1 MANFPDAIDLIKKYE
16 AFNEKAYADPVTGGY
31 PYTIG
36 YGSQFYPDGSEVKQ
50 GQRCSRKKALE
61 YLLHEIEVINDQL
74 DALELPID
82 PSMRQALISFIHS
95 VGWNG
100 FLYSSIIDALEA
112 GDYRYTIDQINQW
125 IFDENH
131 KIIGG
136 LIERRR
142 EETKLFLQETKEF
155 EEPSVSVL
163 LKAFTAYCGTEIQI
177 KAIRILEDQMSP
189 YTLSEFINNYRLSDE
204 EFWLDYP
211 WPDADEEFNFRV

>member
-16 AFNEKAYADPVTGGY
+16 AFNEKAYADPSTGGY

-61 YLLHEIEVINDQL
+61 YLLHEIEIINEQL
-74 DALELPID
+74 DNLNLSID
-82 PSMRQALISFIHS
+82 NSMRQALISFIHS

-100 FLYSSIIDALEA
+100 FLYSNIVDALETC
-112 GDYRYTIDQINQW
+112 DYRYTIDQINQW

-155 EEPSVSVL
+155 EEPSISVL
-163 LKAFTAYCGTEIQI
+163 LKAFSAYCGTPIQI
-177 KAIRILEDQMSP
+177 QAIRTLEDQMSP
-189 YTLSEFINNYRLSDE
+189 YALSEFINNFRLSDE
-204 EFWLDYP
+204 DFWLDYS
-211 WPDADEEFNFRV
+211 WTDTDEQFNSRV

>member
-1 MANFPDAIDLIKKYE
+1 MADFNEAIELIKKYE
-16 AFNEKAYADPVTGGY
+16 GFNEKAYADPVTGGY

-36 YGSQFYPDGSEVKQ
+36 FGSQFYPDGSEVKQ

-74 DALELPID
+74 DSLELPID
-82 PSMRQALISFIHS
+82 SSMRQALISFIHS

-100 FLYSSIIDALEA
+100 FLYSSIIDALET

-163 LKAFTAYCGTEIQI
+163 LKAFTAYCGTEIQM
-177 KAIRILEDQMSP
+177 KAIRTLEDQMSP

-211 WPDADEEFNFRV
+211 WEDADEEFNFRV